1 MRVETPVRQYYE
13 DLPFYVKYKACY
25 LYQILI
31 NSYSPSSL
39 PLIRNT
45 PFSGDSQSPS
55 DLSVSPLGCQVILDL
70 ELKGEYN

>member
-1 MRVETPVRQYYE
+1 MRVETPTRQYYE
-13 DLPFYVKYKACY
+13 DLPFHVKYKARY

-45 PFSGDSQSPS
+45 PFSGGSQSPS
-55 DLSVSPLGCQVILDL
+55 DLCVPPLGCQVILDL
-70 ELKGEYN
+70 HFNGEYN